1 MVKYLSTVLSHYN
14 VVPVFQDPFKTFGK
28 SFVKTTVMATGEF
41 DYTNMLIDGLGQ
53 NNNHSGILVPL
64 IPFPEVS
71 TVFFYIFML
80 TMPIVLMNLL
90 VRLRIVCRGGEG
102 SYDPTGLLS
111 YRLQRIFLHLH
122 ADHADC
128 AYEPTGKIEDC
139 M

>member
-1 MVKYLSTVLSHYN
+1 
-14 VVPVFQDPFKTFGK
+14 
-28 SFVKTTVMATGEF
+28 MATGEF

-71 TVFFYIFML
+71 TVFF
-80 TMPIVLMNLL
+80 
-90 VRLRIVCRGGEG
+90 
-102 SYDPTGLLS
+102 
-111 YRLQRIFLHLH
+111 LHLH

-128 AYEPTGKIEDC
+128 AYEPAGKIEDC